1 MPRPNRV
8 LIADDHPL
16 VGDALEYAVATQ
28 LPEAKVFRAETLGAA
43 EAQAR
48 ADGPFVLALLDLT
61 MPDAE
66 GFTGLLSLKEKL
78 PGTPI
83 VIVSA
88 RATPDVI
95 ELAQQLGAAGYMPK
109 SMPLAAMSTAIGSVA
124 RGEPW
129 FPKPEEV
136 EPEPGAAKV
145 KTRLEELT
153 PTQAK
158 ILHALA
164 SGRLNKQIAGD
175 FNMTEATVKTH
186 VSAVFRKLGVQNRT
200 QAVLAL
206 REAGR

>member
-1 MPRPNRV
+1 MPRPTRV

-28 LPEAKVFRAETLGAA
+28 LPEAQVVRAETLA
-43 EAQAR
+43 EAEAR
-48 ADGPFVLALLDLT
+48 AEADGAFVLALLDLT

-66 GFTGLLSLKEKL
+66 GFTGLLSLREKL
-78 PGTPI
+78 PGTAI

-88 RATPDVI
+88 RAAPEMI

-109 SMPLAAMSTAIGSVA
+109 SMPLAAMSKAIGA
-124 RGEPW
+124 IAAGERW
-129 FPKPEEV
+129 FPELETAG
-136 EPEPGAAKV
+136 PGDARLKA
-145 KTRLEELT
+145 RLEELT
-153 PTQAK
+153 PTQTK

-175 FNMTEATVKTH
+175 MNLTEATVKTH